1 MMRHQSLLINGETDA
16 ADLKILGK
24 SAELYFLTQGRASAI
39 IQEVLDAMKDWQSA
53 AARLQLTQRDIRRF
67 EERFICA

>member
-1 MMRHQSLLINGETDA
+1 MDA
-16 ADLKILGK
+16 ADLKILEK